1 MSHYYPVIALLIPF
15 SAQICAICD
24 MIVDQIGSVSQ
35 IRRLNGAILRKT
47 RRFVTA
53 IVYSFHDVT
62 SYSYFYD
69 ICPVFR
75 PAVSFLF
82 LVCSFI
88 SFKTSSCPTNMRSA
102 PGVVA
107 QMLGRSCLSN
117 ARSRGTGPARTLSL
131 RHPAPHALK
140 RKCFRYLSAS
150 LLLYYNP

>member
-15 SAQICAICD
+15 PAQICAICD

-35 IRRLNGAILRKT
+35 IRRLKGAILRKT

-88 SFKTSSCPTNMRSA
+88 SFKTSSCPTNMHPSTRSRGIDA
-102 PGVVA
+102 RRV
-107 QMLGRSCLSN
+107 LLSRT
-117 ARSRGTGPARTLSL
+117 RSRGTGPAPG
-131 RHPAPHALK
+131 PAFQAPGPSCLK
-140 RKCFRYLSAS
+140 TEMLPVLVCIPAFIL
-150 LLLYYNP
+150 